1 MWHPARDHGKGHRA
15 HLWPVVGWAL
25 AAAIA
30 GAPIRGGRAQGTEL
44 TRQWDDLRK
53 AQQAYERG
61 ISAQARGDEE
71 EANAAFASAD
81 LFFRRVLQ
89 QNPQRTDLY
98 APLGDIL
105 IRRGQAAAAYVL
117 LNKQVREGVAD
128 AGVRWQLAR
137 ALHGIRQTRRA
148 LATAQQAAEA
158 DPKNLAIQAF
168 IAERAAELGEDRVAV
183 PILRRLL
190 AGGASGQDA
199 ARYRRLLAQGLAR
212 TGQGAEAVT
221 LLEESLQQ
229 RPGDKETTRALAL
242 VLCQTAGQTAE
253 PAAQSM
259 NRGVAL
265 ARALLDERP
274 ADEELLR
281 GLGGAL
287 LRGGRAAEALPL
299 FRRHAAAR
307 PGDAD
312 AALLLG
318 QALVAAGQG
327 AQAVAVLGPHAA
339 AGRPQALALLGRA
352 HLGSRPPNLAAA
364 AQALGRA
371 TQQAPVDVDV
381 DACLDHVAVLHR
393 LALAPRALDEARRC
407 ARLAPQHPA
416 TLWARGSLEAAAGKR
431 DEAIATLRE
440 ALTRAQGGGPPAGAT
455 LPTPLSEALGARS
468 IRASL
473 ALALLQRGLALLAE
487 PVHAGRPPASLAPLR
502 EAHQLAPSAASAR
515 ALALSHLAAG
525 SKGDAQEAARL
536 LRPLTEERGAD
547 AATLGA
553 YARAL
558 READQP
564 REALAVLARAAALPA
579 GKALAA
585 ALRTERALCL
595 LSVGQAAE
603 ACAALGRPADGD
615 EAGERLLALASL
627 MAARQVLSLSPS
639 PGPPPGP
646 ASGGPVNPGAPAN
659 PGGPAVSGVAQGP
672 LPFLQTAVRLR
683 ARLSAPERAEAEL
696 LQVIALTQADQAE
709 LALRRLPA
717 VEAEFGPDMLK
728 QLLGPGGFDDLQA
741 RVALRAGQLQ
751 QGTLFAQRAIAAQ
764 PQGAAQELQATLAA
778 AYVER
783 AIAAYERA
791 DYERAG
797 TLLRAPSVQALARSQ
812 AQAQAQAK
820 PAGKA
825 PSPRAA
831 ATLLLYNQGA
841 LLLARGQTEEAL
853 AIFNKLDGRDLPERW
868 IALGTHAEVTGDR
881 RAALES
887 YGRYLQA
894 VAEGPAA
901 DRVRRWVELLER
913 FYSGGATPQARRPP
927 LSLEGRR

>member
-1 MWHPARDHGKGHRA
+1 MWHPARDRKKGHRA
-15 HLWPVVGWAL
+15 HLWPVAGWAL

-30 GAPIRGGRAQGTEL
+30 GAPVRGGWAQGTEL

-61 ISAQARGDEE
+61 LSAQARGDEE
-71 EANAAFASAD
+71 EASAAFSSAD

-117 LNKQVREGVAD
+117 LNKQVREGSTD

-158 DPKNLAIQAF
+158 DPKNPAIQAF
-168 IAERAAELGEDRVAV
+168 IAERAIELGEDRLAV

-190 AGGASGQDA
+190 PGATDKDA

-221 LLEESLQQ
+221 LLEETLRQHS
-229 RPGDKETTRALAL
+229 GDKEATRALAL
-242 VLCQTAGQTAE
+242 VLCQTAE
-253 PAAQSM
+253 PASPAFD
-259 NRGVAL
+259 RGVSL
-265 ARALLDERP
+265 ARALLGERP
-274 ADEELLR
+274 ADEDLLR

-287 LRGGRAAEALPL
+287 LRRGRAAEALPL

-318 QALVAAGQG
+318 QALTAAGQ
-327 AQAVAVLGPHAA
+327 AAEAVAVLAPLSA
-339 AGRPQALALLGRA
+339 AGRPQALAALGRA
-352 HLGSRPPNLAAA
+352 HLSSHPPNLAAA

-371 TQQAPVDVDV
+371 TQQAPADL
-381 DACLDHVAVLHR
+381 DACLDHVAALHR
-393 LALAPRALDEARRC
+393 LAQAPRALDEARRC
-407 ARLAPQHPA
+407 VALSPQHPA
-416 TLWARGSLEAAAGKR
+416 TLWARGALEAAAGKR
-431 DEAIATLRE
+431 DEATATLRE
-440 ALTRAQGGGPPAGAT
+440 ALAKAQGQGQADLPQTLIEALAPPARDRAGAAVAVAVDVIRGS
-455 LPTPLSEALGARS
+455 LSR
-468 IRASL
+468 
-473 ALALLQRGLALLAE
+473 ALLQRGLALLAE
-487 PVHAGRPPASLAPLR
+487 PPQAGRPPAALAPLR
-502 EAHQLAPSAASAR
+502 EAHQLAPGAASAR
-515 ALALSHLAAG
+515 ALALAHLAAG

-536 LRPLTEERGAD
+536 LRPLAEERGAD

-564 REALAVLARAAALPA
+564 KDALAVLTRAAALPA
-579 GKALAA
+579 GKPLAA
-585 ALRTERALCL
+585 ALRMERALTL
-595 LSVGQAAE
+595 LALGRPAE
-603 ACAALGRPADGD
+603 ACAALGRPDGD
-615 EAGERLLALASL
+615 EAGERLLAQASL
-627 MAARQVLSLSPS
+627 MAARQALSAS
-639 PGPPPGP
+639 PGPPPAGAGP
-646 ASGGPVNPGAPAN
+646 AAAAASG
-659 PGGPAVSGVAQGP
+659 QGP
-672 LPFLQTAVRLR
+672 LPFLQTAARLR
-683 ARLSAPERAEAEL
+683 ARLSVPERAEAEL
-696 LQVIALTQADQAE
+696 LQILALTQTDQADV
-709 LALRRLPA
+709 ALRRLPA
-717 VEAEFGPDMLK
+717 IEAEFGPEVLK

-751 QGTLFAQRAIAAQ
+751 QGTIFAQRAIAAQ
-764 PQGAAQELQATLAA
+764 PPGAAQELQATLAA

-797 TLLRAPSVQALARSQ
+797 TLLRAPSVQALARGHGQ
-812 AQAQAQAK
+812 AQAAAQGK

-825 PSPRAA
+825 PARAA

-853 AIFNKLDGRDLPERW
+853 AIFNKLDSKDLPERW
-868 IALGTHAEVTGDR
+868 IALGAHAEVTGDR

-894 VAEGPAA
+894 AAEGPAA

-913 FYSGGATPQARRPP
+913 FYSSGTTPQARRPP